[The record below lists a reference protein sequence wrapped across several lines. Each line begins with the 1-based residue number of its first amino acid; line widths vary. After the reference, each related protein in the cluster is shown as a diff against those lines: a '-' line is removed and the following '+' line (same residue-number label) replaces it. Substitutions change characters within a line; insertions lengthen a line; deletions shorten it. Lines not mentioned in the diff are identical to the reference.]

1 MNKCIKY
8 FKFFVIGI
16 FLTVN
21 TSSCS
26 DFLDKN
32 PLDQIT
38 SQTFWKSEAE
48 ASMALTGVY
57 SRIRNYP
64 FIHKDADF
72 DTMGGDVSSNQ
83 GNSVIPIAQGMIL
96 PTSGGLVSSIYNNC
110 YTGIGSCNFFLDN
123 VERTPLS
130 EATLNRY
137 KGEACFLRALFYSML
152 VEHYGGVPLY
162 THSVT
167 IDEAKV
173 KQSTKEEVLQQIYTD
188 LDFAIANLPDT
199 PYSDGH
205 AVKGSAQA
213 LKIRV
218 LLYNQQWSE
227 AAGIAN
233 QIIQGGKFSLFDNY
247 RTLFLASG
255 QTNNPE
261 IMFSVRYLSPDV
273 TTDVDVRWAWNALV
287 NPRQELV
294 DAYECIDGQPI
305 SVSPL
310 YDPSNWRLNRDP
322 RLLLTIKGF
331 DDLAINSAGQEVSF
345 AYNAISG
352 TGYEPVK
359 YCNWDVLPI
368 DYSTISEQDWILIR
382 YADVLL
388 MYAEAAN
395 EANGPDASVYSALN
409 QVRARVN
416 MPPVPGGLSKDE
428 LRERIRHERRVE
440 FALEGLRWSDILRW
454 KTAEQIIPT
463 IVDPGGIQRAFD
475 PSKHYLL
482 PFPQSEIDV
491 NENLEQNPGY

>member
-1 MNKCIKY
+1 MKY
-8 FKFFVIGI
+8 IRLFTTGMVLIQA
-16 FLTVN
+16 L
-21 TSSCS
+21 SCS

-38 SQTFWKSEAE
+38 GQTFWKSEAE

-57 SRIRNYP
+57 SRLLAYP
-64 FIHKDADF
+64 FNHKDADF
-72 DTMGGDVSSNQ
+72 DIMGGDVSGNQ
-83 GNSVIPIAQGMIL
+83 GVSVIALAQGMIL
-96 PTSGGLVSSIYNNC
+96 PTSGGLISSIYNNC
-110 YTGIGSCNFFLDN
+110 YAGIGSCNFFLDN
-123 VERTPLS
+123 VERTPLN

-137 KGEACFLRALFYSML
+137 KGEVCFLRAMFYYML
-152 VEHYGGVPLY
+152 AEHYGGVPLY
-162 THSVT
+162 TTSVT

-173 KQSTKEEVLQQIYTD
+173 KQSTKDEVMQQIYTD
-188 LDFAIANLPDT
+188 LDFAITHLPDG

-213 LKIRV
+213 LKARV
-218 LLYNQQWSE
+218 LLHDRQWQE
-227 AAGIAN
+227 AAELTDR
-233 QIIQGGKFSLFDNY
+233 IIQGGKFNLFDNY

-261 IMFSVRYLSPDV
+261 IMFSARYLSPDIQ
-273 TTDVDVRWAWNALV
+273 TDLDVRWAWHAMV

-294 DAYECIDGQPI
+294 DAYECIDGLPI
-305 SVSPL
+305 TASPL

-331 DDLAINSAGQEVSF
+331 DDTAVNSAGQEVSF
-345 AYNAISG
+345 SYNAVSG

-359 YCNWDVLPI
+359 YCNWDALPI

-388 MYAEAAN
+388 MYAEARN
-395 EANGPDASVYSALN
+395 EANGPDADVYSAVN
-409 QVRARVN
+409 RVRARVD
-416 MPPVPGGLSKDE
+416 MPPLPEGLTQDE
-428 LRERIRHERRVE
+428 LRERIRNERRVE

-463 IVDPGGIQRAFD
+463 LVDPGGVRRAFD
-475 PSKHYLL
+475 PGKHYLL

-491 NENLEQNPGY
+491 NENLDQNPGY